1 MDFSKVQGLGNDFII
16 INDLEEKI
24 SNYSSLAKKFCNRNF
39 GIGGDGLM
47 IVLPSDKA
55 DFRMRIINS
64 DGSEPEMC
72 GNGIRCFAKYVYD
85 KGLTKKEDL
94 TVETLAGIIKPKL
107 IIENAQVKLVR
118 VDMGEPRLLR
128 EEIPCEGTTGARVIN
143 EKLTIDDRDF
153 AITCVSMGNPH
164 CIIFNENPDR
174 LVNKY
179 GPLIEVHP
187 FFPRK
192 TNVEFVEVINDRE
205 VKMRVWE
212 RGAGITLACG
222 TGACATAVACVL
234 NNKTERQ
241 VTVHLLGGD
250 LSIEWSK
257 ENNHLY
263 MTGPAELV
271 FDGNFF
277 KNMEKEMK

>member
-1 MDFSKVQGLGNDFII
+1 MEFSKVQGLGNDFII

-24 SNYSSLAKKFCNRNF
+24 KDYSSLAKKVCNRNF

-47 IVLPSDKA
+47 AVLPSNKA

-85 KGLTKKEDL
+85 KGLTTKEDL

-107 IIENAQVKLVR
+107 ILENGQVKLVR

-128 EEIPCEGTTGARVIN
+128 EEIPAQGEPGSKIIN
-143 EKLTIDDRDF
+143 DTLTVRDENF
-153 AITCVSMGNPH
+153 QITCVSMGNPH
-164 CIIFNENPDR
+164 CIIFTNDADN

-179 GPLIEVHP
+179 GPLVENHS

-192 TNVEFVEVINDRE
+192 TNVEFVEVLNNRE

-222 TGACATAVACVL
+222 TGACATTVACVL
-234 NNKTERQ
+234 NTKTDRK
-241 VTVHLLGGD
+241 VMVHLLGGD
-250 LSIEWSK
+250 LEIEWSA
-257 ENNHLY
+257 ENNRIY
-263 MTGPAELV
+263 MTGPAEIV
-271 FDGNFF
+271 FDG
-277 KNMEKEMK
+277 KLL